1 MLTDW
6 ETELAKD
13 DVNDLAR
20 MVPSAKT
27 FVSEMS
33 KLLTRSRTCLRAL
46 SKDALED
53 AANPSLE
60 SPESDNDN
68 TESESESESAA
79 AAAAAAASASS
90 TSERGTKRKRGA
102 RDSGDIR
109 TFFSGGGTGGGAG
122 GAAAAQ

>member
-79 AAAAAAASASS
+79 AAAAAASASS

-122 GAAAAQ
+122 GAATPQ

>member
-79 AAAAAAASASS
+79 ASASS

>member
-79 AAAAAAASASS
+79 AAAATSASS

>member
-79 AAAAAAASASS
+79 AAATASASS

>member
-79 AAAAAAASASS
+79 AAAAAASASS
-90 TSERGTKRKRGA
+90 TFERGTKRKRGA

>member
-68 TESESESESAA
+68 IESESESESA

>member
-1 MLTDW
+1 VLTDW

-79 AAAAAAASASS
+79 AAAASASS

>member
-79 AAAAAAASASS
+79 AAAVASASS

>member
-79 AAAAAAASASS
+79 AAASASS

>member
-1 MLTDW
+1 MLSDW

-60 SPESDNDN
+60 SPESDN
-68 TESESESESAA
+68 TESESESESESAG
-79 AAAAAAASASS
+79 AAAAASASS

>member
-68 TESESESESAA
+68 TESESES

>member
-68 TESESESESAA
+68 TESELESESAA
-79 AAAAAAASASS
+79 AAAATSASS

>member
-79 AAAAAAASASS
+79 AAAGASASP
-90 TSERGTKRKRGA
+90 TSELRA
-102 RDSGDIR
+102 RHKAEARSSR
-109 TFFSGGGTGGGAG
+109 
-122 GAAAAQ
+122 QWRH

>member
-60 SPESDNDN
+60 SRESDNDN

-79 AAAAAAASASS
+79 AAAAASASS
-90 TSERGTKRKRGA
+90 TSQRGTKRKRGA

>member
-79 AAAAAAASASS
+79 AAAAAASASS

-109 TFFSGGGTGGGAG
+109 TFFSGEGTGGGAG

>member
-60 SPESDNDN
+60 SPESNNDN
-68 TESESESESAA
+68 TESESESES
-79 AAAAAAASASS
+79 AAAAASASS

>member
-79 AAAAAAASASS
+79 AAAAAASASS

>member
-79 AAAAAAASASS
+79 TATAAAASASS

>member
-68 TESESESESAA
+68 TESESESEAA
-79 AAAAAAASASS
+79 AAAGAASASS

>member
-53 AANPSLE
+53 AANPSLG

-68 TESESESESAA
+68 TESESESESES
-79 AAAAAAASASS
+79 AAAAAASASS

-122 GAAAAQ
+122 GAAAA

>member
-68 TESESESESAA
+68 TESESESAA

>member
-53 AANPSLE
+53 AVNPSLE
-60 SPESDNDN
+60 SPESDNDS

>member
-6 ETELAKD
+6 ERELAKD

-79 AAAAAAASASS
+79 AAAAASASS

-109 TFFSGGGTGGGAG
+109 TFFSGGGTEGGAG
-122 GAAAAQ
+122 GVAAAQ

>member
-79 AAAAAAASASS
+79 AAAAAAAAATAAASASS

-102 RDSGDIR
+102 RDSGYIR
-109 TFFSGGGTGGGAG
+109 TFFSGGGT
-122 GAAAAQ
+122 

>member
-68 TESESESESAA
+68 TESESESESES
-79 AAAAAAASASS
+79 AAAAAASASS

-122 GAAAAQ
+122 GAAAA

>member
-79 AAAAAAASASS
+79 AAAAASASS

-122 GAAAAQ
+122 GVAAAQ

>member
-79 AAAAAAASASS
+79 AAAAASASS

-109 TFFSGGGTGGGAG
+109 TFFSGGGTGGGAR
-122 GAAAAQ
+122 GAAAA

>member
-79 AAAAAAASASS
+79 AAAAASASS

>member
-1 MLTDW
+1 MLSDW

-79 AAAAAAASASS
+79 AAAAASASS

-109 TFFSGGGTGGGAG
+109 TFFSGGGIGGGAG

>member
-6 ETELAKD
+6 ETKLAKD

-79 AAAAAAASASS
+79 AAAAAASASS